1 MDLVALTIIAHYP
14 VGFLFNQFYRIR
26 PSSVL
31 ASLVVDIVAA
41 ALPFKLFRPT
51 LPSHTRDGAV
61 ANRFL
66 IDDMPV
72 RLLLTVIGAGLH
84 AALLLVSY
92 YVWVP
97 GVLVENF
104 YPISDVTPAKKP
116 NFPLMVLSLLP
127 LGLAAR
133 VFLFTPAAAAPA
145 DARERTAPRFDPA
158 SATLAETALHTFW
171 SWSAR
176 SRELIRRALVSALLT
191 FGYTFV
197 QLYFTVRGVEAW
209 GAGTWGLLWT
219 VAGLMTAAVYGWAG
233 KFEEN
238 PLMAE

>member
-1 MDLVALTIIAHYP
+1 MIAHYP
-14 VGFLFNQFYRIR
+14 INFLFNHFYRIR

-31 ASLVVDIVAA
+31 ASLLVDLVAA
-41 ALPFKLFRPT
+41 AVPFKLFRPA

-66 IDDMPV
+66 IDDLPV

-92 YVWVP
+92 YTWVP
-97 GVLVENF
+97 GVLVQYF
-104 YPISDVTPAKKP
+104 FPIPDVSAATKP
-116 NFPLMVLSLLP
+116 NFPLMVVALAP
-127 LGLAAR
+127 LGLATR
-133 VFLFTPAAAAPA
+133 VFLFTPAAAAPS
-145 DARERTAPRFDPA
+145 DARERGAPRFNPE
-158 SATLAETALHTFW
+158 SATLSETAMHTFW

-176 SRELIRRALVSALLT
+176 SRELIKRALVAALLT

-209 GAGTWGLLWT
+209 GAGVWGLLWA

-233 KFEEN
+233 RFEG
-238 PLMAE
+238 PLVAE